1 MGLATLGK
9 RAIVYSLI
17 VLINSLKRTVWYLC
31 AIFFLSYHTITIQK
45 LFSKMLLGFSV
56 YGYLH
61 ASFSVNYMYICSFRG
76 QKMLLDPRKVE
87 FRTLENCQVGAES
100 GTELFRKSG
109 QCSYLLNHLTSFQK

>member
-17 VLINSLKRTVWYLC
+17 VLINSLKRTVCYLC
-31 AIFFLSYHTITIQK
+31 AIFYHTITIQK
-45 LFSKMLLGFSV
+45 LFSKTLLGFSV

-76 QKMLLDPRKVE
+76 QKMLLDPLKVE

-100 GTELFRKSG
+100 GTELF
-109 QCSYLLNHLTSFQK
+109 